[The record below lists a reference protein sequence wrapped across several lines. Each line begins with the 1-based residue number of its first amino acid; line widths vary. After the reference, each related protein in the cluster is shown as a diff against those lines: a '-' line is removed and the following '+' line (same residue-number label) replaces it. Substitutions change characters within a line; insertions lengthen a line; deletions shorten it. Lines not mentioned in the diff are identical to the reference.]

1 MHSEAVAR
9 LQPDHLAQLDT
20 EGFVVVE
27 RYIDSTTVEE
37 ATAELGQIHAGLPLA
52 GASAAR
58 EGRPLFKANAQ
69 DSQVRDDLICWLSAE
84 DAEAWGCPALGD
96 IARSVLGVIKP
107 IEARRPSWASLLS
120 APRKCMVSNYQGPRG
135 HYVAHRDGVPRD
147 MCADTVA
154 AAKQQ
159 MHDLVKAGDWAYS
172 GSLIPF
178 MKDAGAAMKTQ
189 HESKHARREITAIC
203 YLNPDDWEERD
214 GGSEPATHLAADF
227 PHGLTVR
234 ACSVAA
240 LPRMQAG
247 RRDWRDCDYA
257 RGCLAR
263 EGYAGPLQFE
273 NDAARSAPDSAS
285 QARPL
290 GLVGEETQR
299 AAGHRLIAE
308 DTALRYYY
316 KSRAYHDTATRRS
329 L

>member
-1 MHSEAVAR
+1 
-9 LQPDHLAQLDT
+9 
-20 EGFVVVE
+20 
-27 RYIDSTTVEE
+27 
-37 ATAELGQIHAGLPLA
+37 
-52 GASAAR
+52 
-58 EGRPLFKANAQ
+58 
-69 DSQVRDDLICWLSAE
+69 
-84 DAEAWGCPALGD
+84 
-96 IARSVLGVIKP
+96 
-107 IEARRPSWASLLS
+107 
-120 APRKCMVSNYQGPRG
+120 
-135 HYVAHRDGVPRD
+135 

-203 YLNPDDWEERD
+203 YLNPDDWEAERD
-214 GGSEPATHLAADF
+214 GGSEPATPRRCF

-247 RRDWRDCDYA
+247 RRDWRDCDYT

-263 EGYAGPLQFE
+263 EGYAGPLQLE
-273 NDAARSAPDSAS
+273 NDAARSAPDSTS

-316 KSRAYHDTATRRS
+316 KSRAYRITTLQLVDPCRVPPTRSHSSPTLPKPPARRLHPVQGS
-329 L
+329 CSGFLSHSRCTPR